1 MEGHCVTLGGATPYR
16 PIIDALKR
24 AFGIRE
30 GEDEARMVQRVEEQ
44 AAAWGP
50 ETRATVPYLRYLLSV
65 DPGDPSVTSM
75 DPLAR
80 RAGTLDALRS
90 LLLEGSRRRP
100 LVLAIE
106 DLHWMDEPSGEALAA
121 LVDAVPRL
129 PVLLVLT
136 HRPGYAHPLGD
147 RPSTTRLALQEL
159 PPEESAALAGA
170 VLEVTAL
177 PAPLARFVTG
187 KAEGN
192 PFFLEEV
199 TRSLREMGALRRTE
213 DTYILARPAEDIR
226 LPDTIQEVI
235 LSRLDRL
242 GDEAKAT
249 VQLAAV
255 IGREFT
261 VRLVQRLS
269 DLPTR
274 LEDALGELK
283 AHELIYEQSYS
294 PEVAYAF
301 THALTHEV
309 ALSTLLSA
317 RRKALHRLA
326 AARSRRC
333 TPTGSR
339 SSTSCWPTT
348 TPKPSPGRRHSTTCS
363 RPATRQRPP
372 TQIRTPSASTRGRSR
387 SASGWAR
394 PARRRPPRP
403 PGGGASCPTSS
414 AITPPQSPTSAGRP
428 PSPDGSGT
436 GAWRAPRSPC
446 GATSSTGTTS
456 SRRPTAPWT
465 RR

>member
-1 MEGHCVTLGGATPYR
+1 M
-16 PIIDALKR
+16 
-24 AFGIRE
+24 
-30 GEDEARMVQRVEEQ
+30 
-44 AAAWGP
+44 
-50 ETRATVPYLRYLLSV
+50 
-65 DPGDPSVTSM
+65 
-75 DPLAR
+75 
-80 RAGTLDALRS
+80 
-90 LLLEGSRRRP
+90 
-100 LVLAIE
+100 LAIE

-255 IGREFT
+255 VGREFT

-326 AARSRRC
+326 GAAIETLYADRLAEQYELLAHHYAEAESWTKALDYLLKAGDKAAAAYANQDALGFYARALQVCERL
-333 TPTGSR
+333 G
-339 SSTSCWPTT
+339 
-348 TPKPSPGRRHSTTCS
+348 
-363 RPATRQRPP
+363 PAGQATAAA
-372 TQIRTPSASTRGRSR
+372 T
-387 SASGWAR
+387 
-394 PARRRPPRP
+394 ARRRSLLSHVVGDHPAAIADIGRTAAIARRLGDRRLEGAALALRSYFEYRHHEFEAADRTLDAALTLAGEAHDDVRLAATAYHVHLYSVIGRLPEL
-403 PGGGASCPTSS
+403 PGLLREADRLTGRGLDPHAERMLLVRRGGLANW
-414 AITPPQSPTSAGRP
+414 AGRYAEALELLTP
-428 PSPDGSGT
+428 VQ
-436 GAWRAPRSPC
+436 RAAEVARQDFN
-446 GATSSTGTTS
+446 
-456 SRRPTAPWT
+456 RI
-465 RR
+465 